1 MRRFLGMRL
10 VPFRKNYGPVTSAGV
25 VPGKF
30 CSDEQAL
37 GTGSLQVV
45 EKFCGKCTKIKYNVV
60 VFIEAT
66 AAVHHGC
73 APYLPLQFFFK
84 KVRTCPKWTEL
95 VVVQYRFDV
104 NNTFRMCFGTLTWRT
119 SVNVR
124 ADLNHQISQKEKR
137 GKIYLTR
144 LLGNGRDQAL
154 HFSCNG
160 IEPEYVDSW

>member
-1 MRRFLGMRL
+1 MRL

-66 AAVHHGC
+66 ENTQPLTKVHRLC
-73 APYLPLQFFFK
+73 
-84 KVRTCPKWTEL
+84 KVP
-95 VVVQYRFDV
+95 
-104 NNTFRMCFGTLTWRT
+104 TLLRQSWSDT
-119 SVNVR
+119 
-124 ADLNHQISQKEKR
+124 
-137 GKIYLTR
+137 KI
-144 LLGNGRDQAL
+144 
-154 HFSCNG
+154 
-160 IEPEYVDSW
+160 

>member
-1 MRRFLGMRL
+1 MLGFAASTKPRRPHRPIGRRKSAWPAPDGRPSEPDGTAGGEGGGHLRA
-10 VPFRKNYGPVTSAGV
+10 VVAHCFRT
-25 VPGKF
+25 
-30 CSDEQAL
+30 
-37 GTGSLQVV
+37 
-45 EKFCGKCTKIKYNVV
+45 V

-124 ADLNHQISQKEKR
+124 ADLNHQISQKEKT
-137 GKIYLTR
+137 GKMYLTR
-144 LLGNGRDQAL
+144 LLGNGLDQAL

-160 IEPEYVDSW
+160 IEPEHVDSW